1 MKSFLI
7 VSGLGLLATG
17 FLSAQEFQR
26 FTADFGAGFTTP
38 VGSTGSQLNTGWN
51 IRGGAGINFTSNLG
65 AKINLGFDDLGIS
78 NGTLANLGVPGGSV
92 HVFSATLD
100 PVVHLTPH
108 SHFDFYV
115 TGGGGLFHWYQQ
127 FTAPTTALVGV
138 YNPFFGFYNA
148 AVPATQVLSS
158 YSVNRPGTDIGA
170 GVAFGA
176 LRGHGK
182 FFAEARYD
190 HIYLAHSRADYLP
203 VTFGF
208 RW

>member
-1 MKSFLI
+1 MKSILI
-7 VSGLGLLATG
+7 ASGIGLLATS
-17 FLSAQEFQR
+17 FLGAQEFPR
-26 FTADFGAGFTTP
+26 FSFNIGGGFTTP

-51 IRGGAGINFTSNLG
+51 VRGGAGMNFTSHVG
-65 AKINLGFDDLGIS
+65 ANINLGFDDLGIS
-78 NGTLANLGVPGGSV
+78 DGTLASLGVPGGSV

-100 PVVHLTPH
+100 PIVHLTPH
-108 SHFDFYV
+108 SHVDFYV

-127 FTAPTTALVGV
+127 LTAPTVALVGV

-158 YSVNRPGTDIGA
+158 YSVNRPGADIGA
-170 GVAFGA
+170 GLAFGSV
-176 LRGHGK
+176 RGHGR

-190 HIYLAHSRADYLP
+190 HIYLAHSHADYIP